1 MNLRITSDN
10 LGIYSKRFA
19 IDKQGVLLV
28 KNCLIWFRNDLRLT
42 DNQTVNLC
50 LANNYSVLPVYII
63 DESIPIGSS
72 SRWWLKKSLGSLSK
86 SMSGNLV
93 IKKGDPKT
101 ILKQLID
108 SYDITDVCWNARYS
122 KQELSQD
129 NEIEEYIIK
138 HGLILNIY
146 HSTLLRD
153 PSKTLKKDGTPFKVY
168 TPFYKQK
175 YSEFKY
181 ESYNY
186 DIRKLQYMPTKE
198 NKDSK
203 SVIEAAVP
211 EENWH
216 QKLDSIWEPG
226 EKGANT
232 RLDAFL
238 SSGLQGYAEDR
249 NRPDLPKTSMLS
261 PHIRFGEISIRQI
274 AESIQDDNSHDSEIF
289 YKELVWREFSYHL
302 LFHFPHLT
310 HDNLQKKFDSFEW
323 ENKQKNIESWHV
335 LYPDA
340 DLKEL
345 FLENKLIERF
355 GYKFIWKN
363 KQYETFND
371 YLNIFKSRQR
381 KNIKNERKK
390 ISDLN
395 ITFQI
400 KESDSLT
407 LEDWEEFF
415 KFYKNTYEERLQR
428 PYLNIDFFKEIHKF
442 KKILK
447 PVIFFALHD
456 DKKIAGSL
464 CFIGND
470 TLYGRHWGSSF
481 NIDSLHFETCF
492 YQGIEFCI
500 NKKIK
505 Y

>member
-1 MNLRITSDN
+1 MSTNLNFVDN
-10 LGIYSKRFA
+10 FDSIDEAQFSKLIRKNDAPFIQYSFLKALENSGCVGRDLGWTPKH
-19 IDKQGVLLV
+19 LV
-28 KNCLIWFRNDLRLT
+28 KSNEN
-42 DNQTVNLC
+42 
-50 LANNYSVLPVYII
+50 VLSGFMPMYI
-63 DESIPIGSS
+63 
-72 SRWWLKKSLGSLSK
+72 K
-86 SMSGNLV
+86 N
-93 IKKGDPKT
+93 
-101 ILKQLID
+101 
-108 SYDITDVCWNARYS
+108 
-122 KQELSQD
+122 
-129 NEIEEYIIK
+129 
-138 HGLILNIY
+138 
-146 HSTLLRD
+146 
-153 PSKTLKKDGTPFKVY
+153 
-168 TPFYKQK
+168 
-175 YSEFKY
+175 
-181 ESYNY
+181 
-186 DIRKLQYMPTKE
+186 
-198 NKDSK
+198 
-203 SVIEAAVP
+203 
-211 EENWH
+211 
-216 QKLDSIWEPG
+216 
-226 EKGANT
+226 
-232 RLDAFL
+232 
-238 SSGLQGYAEDR
+238 
-249 NRPDLPKTSMLS
+249 
-261 PHIRFGEISIRQI
+261 
-274 AESIQDDNSHDSEIF
+274 NSHG
-289 YKELVWREFSYHL
+289 EFVFDHSWSYALNRAGRNYYPKL
-302 LFHFPHLT
+302 LTAIPFTPCETRKIITESDANEYVEKIIEFM
-310 HDNLQKKFDSFEW
+310 E
-323 ENKQKNIESWHV
+323 EKNIESWHV

-415 KFYKNTYEERLQR
+415 KFYRNTYEERLQR

-447 PVIFFALHD
+447 PVIFFAVHD

-500 NKKIK
+500 DKKINYFDPGVQGEHK
-505 Y
+505 IRRGFEPIRTSSFHYIKENDFRNAIIEFCEKEEVEINRYLKACERYTPFNKEYKI

>member
-1 MNLRITSDN
+1 MSTNLNFVDN
-10 LGIYSKRFA
+10 FDSIDEAQFSKLIRKNDAPFIQYSFLKALENSGCVGRDLGWTPKH
-19 IDKQGVLLV
+19 LV
-28 KNCLIWFRNDLRLT
+28 KSNEN
-42 DNQTVNLC
+42 
-50 LANNYSVLPVYII
+50 VLSGFMPMYI
-63 DESIPIGSS
+63 
-72 SRWWLKKSLGSLSK
+72 K
-86 SMSGNLV
+86 N
-93 IKKGDPKT
+93 
-101 ILKQLID
+101 
-108 SYDITDVCWNARYS
+108 
-122 KQELSQD
+122 
-129 NEIEEYIIK
+129 
-138 HGLILNIY
+138 
-146 HSTLLRD
+146 
-153 PSKTLKKDGTPFKVY
+153 
-168 TPFYKQK
+168 
-175 YSEFKY
+175 
-181 ESYNY
+181 
-186 DIRKLQYMPTKE
+186 
-198 NKDSK
+198 
-203 SVIEAAVP
+203 
-211 EENWH
+211 
-216 QKLDSIWEPG
+216 
-226 EKGANT
+226 
-232 RLDAFL
+232 
-238 SSGLQGYAEDR
+238 
-249 NRPDLPKTSMLS
+249 
-261 PHIRFGEISIRQI
+261 
-274 AESIQDDNSHDSEIF
+274 NSHG
-289 YKELVWREFSYHL
+289 EFVFDHSWSYALNRAGRNYYPKL
-302 LFHFPHLT
+302 LTAIPFTPCET
-310 HDNLQKKFDSFEW
+310 RKIITESDANEYVKKIIEFME
-323 ENKQKNIESWHV
+323 EKNIESWHV

-447 PVIFFALHD
+447 PVIFFAVHD

-500 NKKIK
+500 DKKINYFDPGVQGEHK
-505 Y
+505 IRRGFEPIRTSSFHYIKENDFRNAIIEFCEKEEVEINRYLKACERYTPFNKEYKI

>member
-1 MNLRITSDN
+1 MSTNLNFVDN
-10 LGIYSKRFA
+10 FDSIDEAQFSKLIRKNDAPFIQYSFLKALENSGCVGKDLGWTPKH
-19 IDKQGVLLV
+19 LV
-28 KNCLIWFRNDLRLT
+28 KSNENILSGFM
-42 DNQTVNLC
+42 
-50 LANNYSVLPVYII
+50 PMYI
-63 DESIPIGSS
+63 
-72 SRWWLKKSLGSLSK
+72 K
-86 SMSGNLV
+86 N
-93 IKKGDPKT
+93 
-101 ILKQLID
+101 
-108 SYDITDVCWNARYS
+108 
-122 KQELSQD
+122 
-129 NEIEEYIIK
+129 
-138 HGLILNIY
+138 
-146 HSTLLRD
+146 
-153 PSKTLKKDGTPFKVY
+153 
-168 TPFYKQK
+168 
-175 YSEFKY
+175 
-181 ESYNY
+181 
-186 DIRKLQYMPTKE
+186 
-198 NKDSK
+198 
-203 SVIEAAVP
+203 
-211 EENWH
+211 
-216 QKLDSIWEPG
+216 
-226 EKGANT
+226 
-232 RLDAFL
+232 
-238 SSGLQGYAEDR
+238 
-249 NRPDLPKTSMLS
+249 
-261 PHIRFGEISIRQI
+261 
-274 AESIQDDNSHDSEIF
+274 NSHG
-289 YKELVWREFSYHL
+289 EFVFDHSWSYALNRAGRNYYPKL
-302 LFHFPHLT
+302 LTAIPFTPCETRKIITESDANEYVEKIIEFM
-310 HDNLQKKFDSFEW
+310 E
-323 ENKQKNIESWHV
+323 EKNIESWHV
-335 LYPDA
+335 LYPNA

-447 PVIFFALHD
+447 PVIFFAVHD

-500 NKKIK
+500 DKKINYFDPGVQGEHK
-505 Y
+505 IRRGFEPKRTSSFHYIKENDFRNAIIEFCEKEEVEINRYLKACERYTPFNKEYKI

>member
-1 MNLRITSDN
+1 MSTNLNFVDN
-10 LGIYSKRFA
+10 FDSIDEAQFSKLIRKNDAPFIQYSFLKALENSGCVGRDLGWTPKH
-19 IDKQGVLLV
+19 LV
-28 KNCLIWFRNDLRLT
+28 KSNEN
-42 DNQTVNLC
+42 
-50 LANNYSVLPVYII
+50 VLSGFMPMYI
-63 DESIPIGSS
+63 
-72 SRWWLKKSLGSLSK
+72 K
-86 SMSGNLV
+86 N
-93 IKKGDPKT
+93 
-101 ILKQLID
+101 
-108 SYDITDVCWNARYS
+108 
-122 KQELSQD
+122 
-129 NEIEEYIIK
+129 
-138 HGLILNIY
+138 
-146 HSTLLRD
+146 
-153 PSKTLKKDGTPFKVY
+153 
-168 TPFYKQK
+168 
-175 YSEFKY
+175 
-181 ESYNY
+181 
-186 DIRKLQYMPTKE
+186 
-198 NKDSK
+198 
-203 SVIEAAVP
+203 
-211 EENWH
+211 
-216 QKLDSIWEPG
+216 
-226 EKGANT
+226 
-232 RLDAFL
+232 
-238 SSGLQGYAEDR
+238 
-249 NRPDLPKTSMLS
+249 
-261 PHIRFGEISIRQI
+261 
-274 AESIQDDNSHDSEIF
+274 NSHG
-289 YKELVWREFSYHL
+289 EFVFDHSWSYALNRAGRNYYPKL
-302 LFHFPHLT
+302 LTAIPFTPCETRKIITESDANEYVEKIIEFM
-310 HDNLQKKFDSFEW
+310 E
-323 ENKQKNIESWHV
+323 EKNIESWHV

-415 KFYKNTYEERLQR
+415 KFYKNTYEERLHR

-447 PVIFFALHD
+447 PVIFFAVHD

-500 NKKIK
+500 DKKINYFDPGVQGEHK
-505 Y
+505 IRRGFEPIRTSSFHYIKENDFRNAIIEFCEKEEVEINRYLKACERYTPFNKEYKI

>member
-1 MNLRITSDN
+1 MSTNLNFVDN
-10 LGIYSKRFA
+10 FDSIDEAQFSKLIRKNDAPFIQYSFLKALENSGCVGRDLGWTPKH
-19 IDKQGVLLV
+19 LV
-28 KNCLIWFRNDLRLT
+28 KSNEN
-42 DNQTVNLC
+42 
-50 LANNYSVLPVYII
+50 VLSGFMPMYI
-63 DESIPIGSS
+63 
-72 SRWWLKKSLGSLSK
+72 K
-86 SMSGNLV
+86 N
-93 IKKGDPKT
+93 
-101 ILKQLID
+101 
-108 SYDITDVCWNARYS
+108 
-122 KQELSQD
+122 
-129 NEIEEYIIK
+129 
-138 HGLILNIY
+138 
-146 HSTLLRD
+146 
-153 PSKTLKKDGTPFKVY
+153 
-168 TPFYKQK
+168 
-175 YSEFKY
+175 
-181 ESYNY
+181 
-186 DIRKLQYMPTKE
+186 
-198 NKDSK
+198 
-203 SVIEAAVP
+203 
-211 EENWH
+211 
-216 QKLDSIWEPG
+216 
-226 EKGANT
+226 
-232 RLDAFL
+232 
-238 SSGLQGYAEDR
+238 
-249 NRPDLPKTSMLS
+249 
-261 PHIRFGEISIRQI
+261 
-274 AESIQDDNSHDSEIF
+274 NSHG
-289 YKELVWREFSYHL
+289 EFVFDHSWSYALNRAGRNYYPKL
-302 LFHFPHLT
+302 LTAIPFTPCETRKIITESDANEYVEKIIEFM
-310 HDNLQKKFDSFEW
+310 E
-323 ENKQKNIESWHV
+323 EKNIESWHV

-407 LEDWEEFF
+407 LEDWEDFF

-447 PVIFFALHD
+447 PVIFFAVHD

-500 NKKIK
+500 DKKINYFDPGVQGEHK
-505 Y
+505 IRRGFEPIRTSSFHYIKENDFRNAIIEFCEKEEVEINRYLKACERYTPFNKEYKI

>member
-1 MNLRITSDN
+1 MSTNLNFVDN
-10 LGIYSKRFA
+10 FDSIDEAQFSKLIRENDAPFIQYSFLKALENSGCVGRDLGWTPKH
-19 IDKQGVLLV
+19 LV
-28 KNCLIWFRNDLRLT
+28 KSNEN
-42 DNQTVNLC
+42 
-50 LANNYSVLPVYII
+50 VLSGFMPMYI
-63 DESIPIGSS
+63 
-72 SRWWLKKSLGSLSK
+72 K
-86 SMSGNLV
+86 N
-93 IKKGDPKT
+93 
-101 ILKQLID
+101 
-108 SYDITDVCWNARYS
+108 
-122 KQELSQD
+122 
-129 NEIEEYIIK
+129 
-138 HGLILNIY
+138 
-146 HSTLLRD
+146 
-153 PSKTLKKDGTPFKVY
+153 
-168 TPFYKQK
+168 
-175 YSEFKY
+175 
-181 ESYNY
+181 
-186 DIRKLQYMPTKE
+186 
-198 NKDSK
+198 
-203 SVIEAAVP
+203 
-211 EENWH
+211 
-216 QKLDSIWEPG
+216 
-226 EKGANT
+226 
-232 RLDAFL
+232 
-238 SSGLQGYAEDR
+238 
-249 NRPDLPKTSMLS
+249 
-261 PHIRFGEISIRQI
+261 
-274 AESIQDDNSHDSEIF
+274 NSHG
-289 YKELVWREFSYHL
+289 EFVFDHSWSYALNRAGRNYYPKL
-302 LFHFPHLT
+302 LTAIPFTPCETRKIITESDANEYVEKIIEFM
-310 HDNLQKKFDSFEW
+310 E
-323 ENKQKNIESWHV
+323 EKNIESWHV

-363 KQYETFND
+363 KEYETFND

-447 PVIFFALHD
+447 PVIFFAVHD

-500 NKKIK
+500 DKKINYFDPGVQGEHK
-505 Y
+505 IRRGFEPIRTSSFHYIKENDFRNAIIEFCEKEEVEINRYLKACERYTPFNKEYKI

>member
-1 MNLRITSDN
+1 MSTNLNFVDN
-10 LGIYSKRFA
+10 FDSIDEAQFSKLIRKNDAPFIQYSFLKALENSGCVGRDLGWTPKH
-19 IDKQGVLLV
+19 LV
-28 KNCLIWFRNDLRLT
+28 KSNEN
-42 DNQTVNLC
+42 
-50 LANNYSVLPVYII
+50 VLSGFMPMYI
-63 DESIPIGSS
+63 
-72 SRWWLKKSLGSLSK
+72 K
-86 SMSGNLV
+86 N
-93 IKKGDPKT
+93 
-101 ILKQLID
+101 
-108 SYDITDVCWNARYS
+108 
-122 KQELSQD
+122 
-129 NEIEEYIIK
+129 
-138 HGLILNIY
+138 
-146 HSTLLRD
+146 
-153 PSKTLKKDGTPFKVY
+153 
-168 TPFYKQK
+168 
-175 YSEFKY
+175 
-181 ESYNY
+181 
-186 DIRKLQYMPTKE
+186 
-198 NKDSK
+198 
-203 SVIEAAVP
+203 
-211 EENWH
+211 
-216 QKLDSIWEPG
+216 
-226 EKGANT
+226 
-232 RLDAFL
+232 
-238 SSGLQGYAEDR
+238 
-249 NRPDLPKTSMLS
+249 
-261 PHIRFGEISIRQI
+261 
-274 AESIQDDNSHDSEIF
+274 NSHG
-289 YKELVWREFSYHL
+289 EFVFDHSWSYALNRAGRNYYPKL
-302 LFHFPHLT
+302 LTAIPFTPCETRKIITESDANEYVEKIIEFM
-310 HDNLQKKFDSFEW
+310 E
-323 ENKQKNIESWHV
+323 EKNIESWHV

-447 PVIFFALHD
+447 PVIFFAVHD

-464 CFIGND
+464 CFIGSD

-500 NKKIK
+500 DKKINYFDPGVQGEHK
-505 Y
+505 IRRGFEPIRTSSFHYIKENDFRNAIIEFCEKEEVEINRYLKACERYTPFNKEYKI

>member
-1 MNLRITSDN
+1 MSTNLNFVDN
-10 LGIYSKRFA
+10 FDSIDEAQFSKLIRENDAPFIQYSFLKALENSGCVGRDLGWTPKH
-19 IDKQGVLLV
+19 LV
-28 KNCLIWFRNDLRLT
+28 KSNEN
-42 DNQTVNLC
+42 
-50 LANNYSVLPVYII
+50 VLSGFMPMYI
-63 DESIPIGSS
+63 
-72 SRWWLKKSLGSLSK
+72 K
-86 SMSGNLV
+86 N
-93 IKKGDPKT
+93 
-101 ILKQLID
+101 
-108 SYDITDVCWNARYS
+108 
-122 KQELSQD
+122 
-129 NEIEEYIIK
+129 
-138 HGLILNIY
+138 
-146 HSTLLRD
+146 
-153 PSKTLKKDGTPFKVY
+153 
-168 TPFYKQK
+168 
-175 YSEFKY
+175 
-181 ESYNY
+181 
-186 DIRKLQYMPTKE
+186 
-198 NKDSK
+198 
-203 SVIEAAVP
+203 
-211 EENWH
+211 
-216 QKLDSIWEPG
+216 
-226 EKGANT
+226 
-232 RLDAFL
+232 
-238 SSGLQGYAEDR
+238 
-249 NRPDLPKTSMLS
+249 
-261 PHIRFGEISIRQI
+261 
-274 AESIQDDNSHDSEIF
+274 NSHG
-289 YKELVWREFSYHL
+289 EFVFDHSWSYALNRAGRNYYPKL
-302 LFHFPHLT
+302 LTAIPFTPCETRKIITESDANEYVEKIIEFM
-310 HDNLQKKFDSFEW
+310 E
-323 ENKQKNIESWHV
+323 EKNIESWHV

-355 GYKFIWKN
+355 GYKFTWKN

-447 PVIFFALHD
+447 PVIFFAVHD

-500 NKKIK
+500 NKKINYFDPGVQGEHK
-505 Y
+505 IRRGFEPIRTSSFHYIKENDFRNAIIEFCEKEEVEINRYLKACERYTPFNKEYKI

>member
-1 MNLRITSDN
+1 MSTNLNFVDN
-10 LGIYSKRFA
+10 FDSIDEAQFSKLIRKNDAPFIQHSFLKALENSGCVGRDLGWTPKH
-19 IDKQGVLLV
+19 LV
-28 KNCLIWFRNDLRLT
+28 KSSEN
-42 DNQTVNLC
+42 
-50 LANNYSVLPVYII
+50 VLSGFMPMYI
-63 DESIPIGSS
+63 
-72 SRWWLKKSLGSLSK
+72 K
-86 SMSGNLV
+86 N
-93 IKKGDPKT
+93 
-101 ILKQLID
+101 
-108 SYDITDVCWNARYS
+108 
-122 KQELSQD
+122 
-129 NEIEEYIIK
+129 
-138 HGLILNIY
+138 
-146 HSTLLRD
+146 
-153 PSKTLKKDGTPFKVY
+153 
-168 TPFYKQK
+168 
-175 YSEFKY
+175 
-181 ESYNY
+181 
-186 DIRKLQYMPTKE
+186 
-198 NKDSK
+198 
-203 SVIEAAVP
+203 
-211 EENWH
+211 
-216 QKLDSIWEPG
+216 
-226 EKGANT
+226 
-232 RLDAFL
+232 
-238 SSGLQGYAEDR
+238 
-249 NRPDLPKTSMLS
+249 
-261 PHIRFGEISIRQI
+261 
-274 AESIQDDNSHDSEIF
+274 NSHG
-289 YKELVWREFSYHL
+289 EFVFDHSWSYALNRAGRNYYPKL
-302 LFHFPHLT
+302 LTAIPFTPCETRKIITESDANEYVEKIIEFM
-310 HDNLQKKFDSFEW
+310 E
-323 ENKQKNIESWHV
+323 EKNIESWHV

-447 PVIFFALHD
+447 PVIFFAVHD

-500 NKKIK
+500 DKKINYFDPGVQGEHK
-505 Y
+505 IRRGFEPIRTSSFHYIKENDFRNAIIEFCEKEEVEINRYLKACERYTPFNKEYKI

>member
-1 MNLRITSDN
+1 MSTNLNFVDN
-10 LGIYSKRFA
+10 FDSIDEAQFSKLIRKNDAPFIQYSFLKALENSGCVGRDLGWTPKH
-19 IDKQGVLLV
+19 LV
-28 KNCLIWFRNDLRLT
+28 KSNEN
-42 DNQTVNLC
+42 
-50 LANNYSVLPVYII
+50 VLSGFMPMYI
-63 DESIPIGSS
+63 
-72 SRWWLKKSLGSLSK
+72 K
-86 SMSGNLV
+86 N
-93 IKKGDPKT
+93 
-101 ILKQLID
+101 
-108 SYDITDVCWNARYS
+108 
-122 KQELSQD
+122 
-129 NEIEEYIIK
+129 
-138 HGLILNIY
+138 
-146 HSTLLRD
+146 
-153 PSKTLKKDGTPFKVY
+153 
-168 TPFYKQK
+168 
-175 YSEFKY
+175 
-181 ESYNY
+181 
-186 DIRKLQYMPTKE
+186 
-198 NKDSK
+198 
-203 SVIEAAVP
+203 
-211 EENWH
+211 
-216 QKLDSIWEPG
+216 
-226 EKGANT
+226 
-232 RLDAFL
+232 
-238 SSGLQGYAEDR
+238 
-249 NRPDLPKTSMLS
+249 
-261 PHIRFGEISIRQI
+261 
-274 AESIQDDNSHDSEIF
+274 NSHG
-289 YKELVWREFSYHL
+289 EFVFDHSWSYALNRAGRNYYPKL
-302 LFHFPHLT
+302 LTAIPFTPCETRKIITESDANEYVEKIIEFM
-310 HDNLQKKFDSFEW
+310 E
-323 ENKQKNIESWHV
+323 EKNIESWHV

-447 PVIFFALHD
+447 PVIFFAVHD

-470 TLYGRHWGSSF
+470 TLYGRHWGSTF

-500 NKKIK
+500 DKKINYFDPGVQGEHK
-505 Y
+505 IRRGFEPIRTSSFHYIKENDFRNAIIEFCEKEEVEINRYLKACERYTPFNKEYKI

>member
-1 MNLRITSDN
+1 MSTNLNFVDN
-10 LGIYSKRFA
+10 FDSIDEAQFSKLIRKNDAPFIQYSFLKALENSGCVGRDLGWTPKH
-19 IDKQGVLLV
+19 LV
-28 KNCLIWFRNDLRLT
+28 KSNEN
-42 DNQTVNLC
+42 
-50 LANNYSVLPVYII
+50 VLSGFMPMYI
-63 DESIPIGSS
+63 
-72 SRWWLKKSLGSLSK
+72 K
-86 SMSGNLV
+86 N
-93 IKKGDPKT
+93 
-101 ILKQLID
+101 
-108 SYDITDVCWNARYS
+108 
-122 KQELSQD
+122 
-129 NEIEEYIIK
+129 
-138 HGLILNIY
+138 
-146 HSTLLRD
+146 
-153 PSKTLKKDGTPFKVY
+153 
-168 TPFYKQK
+168 
-175 YSEFKY
+175 
-181 ESYNY
+181 
-186 DIRKLQYMPTKE
+186 
-198 NKDSK
+198 
-203 SVIEAAVP
+203 
-211 EENWH
+211 
-216 QKLDSIWEPG
+216 
-226 EKGANT
+226 
-232 RLDAFL
+232 
-238 SSGLQGYAEDR
+238 
-249 NRPDLPKTSMLS
+249 
-261 PHIRFGEISIRQI
+261 
-274 AESIQDDNSHDSEIF
+274 NSHG
-289 YKELVWREFSYHL
+289 EFVFDHSWSYALNRAGRNYYPKL
-302 LFHFPHLT
+302 LTAIPFTPCETRKIITESDANEYVEKIIEFM
-310 HDNLQKKFDSFEW
+310 E
-323 ENKQKNIESWHV
+323 EKNIESWHV

-395 ITFQI
+395 ITFEI

-447 PVIFFALHD
+447 PVIFFAVHD

-505 Y
+505 YFDPGVQGEHKIRRGFEPIRTSSFHYIKENDFRNAIIEFCEKEEVEINRYLKACERYTPFNKEYKI

>member
-1 MNLRITSDN
+1 MSTNLNFVDN
-10 LGIYSKRFA
+10 FDSIDEAQFSKLIRKNDAPFIQYSFLKALENSGCVGRDLGWTPKH
-19 IDKQGVLLV
+19 LV
-28 KNCLIWFRNDLRLT
+28 KSNEN
-42 DNQTVNLC
+42 
-50 LANNYSVLPVYII
+50 VLSGFMPMYI
-63 DESIPIGSS
+63 
-72 SRWWLKKSLGSLSK
+72 K
-86 SMSGNLV
+86 N
-93 IKKGDPKT
+93 
-101 ILKQLID
+101 
-108 SYDITDVCWNARYS
+108 
-122 KQELSQD
+122 
-129 NEIEEYIIK
+129 
-138 HGLILNIY
+138 
-146 HSTLLRD
+146 
-153 PSKTLKKDGTPFKVY
+153 
-168 TPFYKQK
+168 
-175 YSEFKY
+175 
-181 ESYNY
+181 
-186 DIRKLQYMPTKE
+186 
-198 NKDSK
+198 
-203 SVIEAAVP
+203 
-211 EENWH
+211 
-216 QKLDSIWEPG
+216 
-226 EKGANT
+226 
-232 RLDAFL
+232 
-238 SSGLQGYAEDR
+238 
-249 NRPDLPKTSMLS
+249 
-261 PHIRFGEISIRQI
+261 
-274 AESIQDDNSHDSEIF
+274 NSHG
-289 YKELVWREFSYHL
+289 EFVFDHSWSYALNRAGRNYYPKL
-302 LFHFPHLT
+302 LTAIPFTPCETRKIITESDANEYVEKIIEFM
-310 HDNLQKKFDSFEW
+310 E
-323 ENKQKNIESWHV
+323 EKNIESWHV

-395 ITFQI
+395 ITFEI

-447 PVIFFALHD
+447 PVIFFAVHD

-500 NKKIK
+500 DKKIK
-505 Y
+505 YFDPGVQGEHKIRRGFEPIRTSSFHYIKENDFRNAIIEFCEKEEVEINRYLKACERYTPFNKEYKI

>member
-1 MNLRITSDN
+1 MSTNLNFVDN
-10 LGIYSKRFA
+10 F
-19 IDKQGVLLV
+19 
-28 KNCLIWFRNDLRLT
+28 DL
-42 DNQTVNLC
+42 
-50 LANNYSVLPVYII
+50 I
-63 DESIPIGSS
+63 DEAQF
-72 SRWWLKKSLGSLSK
+72 SK
-86 SMSGNLV
+86 L
-93 IKKGDPKT
+93 
-101 ILKQLID
+101 
-108 SYDITDVCWNARYS
+108 
-122 KQELSQD
+122 
-129 NEIEEYIIK
+129 
-138 HGLILNIY
+138 
-146 HSTLLRD
+146 
-153 PSKTLKKDGTPFKVY
+153 
-168 TPFYKQK
+168 
-175 YSEFKY
+175 
-181 ESYNY
+181 
-186 DIRKLQYMPTKE
+186 IRKNDAPFIQYPFLKALE
-198 NKDSK
+198 NSGCVGRDLGWTPKHLVNSNEDVLS
-203 SVIEAAVP
+203 
-211 EENWH
+211 
-216 QKLDSIWEPG
+216 G
-226 EKGANT
+226 
-232 RLDAFL
+232 FL
-238 SSGLQGYAEDR
+238 PMYIK
-249 NRPDLPKTSMLS
+249 N
-261 PHIRFGEISIRQI
+261 
-274 AESIQDDNSHDSEIF
+274 NSHG
-289 YKELVWREFSYHL
+289 EFVFDHSWSYALNRAGRNYYPKL
-302 LFHFPHLT
+302 LTAIPFTPCETRKIITESDANEYVEKIIEFM
-310 HDNLQKKFDSFEW
+310 E
-323 ENKQKNIESWHV
+323 EKNIESWHI

-363 KQYETFND
+363 KEYETFND

-400 KESDSLT
+400 KESDTLT

-447 PVIFFALHD
+447 PVIFFAVHD

-505 Y
+505 YFDPGVQGEHKIRRGFEPKRTSSFHYIKENDFRNAIIEFCDKEEVEINRYLKACERYTPFNKEYKI